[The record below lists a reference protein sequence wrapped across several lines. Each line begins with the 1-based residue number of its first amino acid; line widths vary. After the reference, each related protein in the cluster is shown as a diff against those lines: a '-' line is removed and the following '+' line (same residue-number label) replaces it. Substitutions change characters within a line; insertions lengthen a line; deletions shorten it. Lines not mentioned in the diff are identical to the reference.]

1 MQQVHIS
8 RVVTRN
14 FVVDFI
20 AGVHNILGRRMSG
33 YEKMMQNGTEDIWK
47 EVKERNLKMTWY
59 RYQITQLN
67 NDAIAILFY
76 GEAND

>member
-14 FVVDFI
+14 FVVDFV
-20 AGVHNILGRRMSG
+20 AGVQNLLGRRMSG
-33 YEKMMQNGTEDIWK
+33 YEKMMQNGTADIWK
-47 EVKERNLKMTWY
+47 EVEERKLKMVWY